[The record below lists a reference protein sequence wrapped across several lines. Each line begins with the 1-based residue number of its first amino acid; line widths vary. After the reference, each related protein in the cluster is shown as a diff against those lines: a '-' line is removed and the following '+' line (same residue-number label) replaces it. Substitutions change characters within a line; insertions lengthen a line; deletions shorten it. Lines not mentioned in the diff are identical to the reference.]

1 MSEICSSANHKKSS
15 KTSGSEDRMQMI
27 ESIFEEYS
35 LKKNKFN
42 PDKTSPNQ
50 FLNKL
55 ELRMKQYYISISK
68 DTDCSDV
75 IKNSE

>member
-35 LKKNKFN
+35 LKK
-42 PDKTSPNQ
+42 
-50 FLNKL
+50 
-55 ELRMKQYYISISK
+55 
-68 DTDCSDV
+68 
-75 IKNSE
+75 